1 MLDTITIEITES
13 ANTIKACESL
23 VCEIEAAA
31 KLTIAAF
38 RNGGRL
44 YLAGNGGS
52 AALAQHLAAELV
64 GRYRLDRLALPAFC
78 LTDNQAALTAIAN
91 DFGYD
96 KVFRRQLAM
105 ASPGDVVWLFTTS
118 GKSANVL
125 IALIDLR
132 RRGVPVIAFTGAAG
146 LHDYAADV
154 VLAVPSDVTSRVQD
168 AHGVIGH
175 VLCGLIECGIFTGEE
190 ALWLKYR

>member
-1 MLDTITIEITES
+1 MIDAIVKELCASADVIENCAAMSTQ
-13 ANTIKACESL
+13 
-23 VCEIEAAA
+23 IEAAA

-38 RNGGRL
+38 KQGGRL

-52 AALAQHLAAELV
+52 AALAQHLAAEMV

-96 KVFRRQLAM
+96 EVFRRQLAM

-118 GKSANVL
+118 GKSANI
-125 IALIDLR
+125 IAALVDLR

-175 VLCGLIECGIFTGEE
+175 VLCGLIECAIFTGEE
-190 ALWLKYR
+190 AK

>member
-1 MLDTITIEITES
+1 MIDAIVKELCATSDVIEKCATLATE
-13 ANTIKACESL
+13 IQ
-23 VCEIEAAA
+23 AAA

-91 DFGYD
+91 DYD
-96 KVFRRQLAM
+96 FSEIFRRQLEIM
-105 ASPGDVVWLFTTS
+105 AKPRDIVWLFTTS
-118 GKSANVL
+118 GKSANI
-125 IALIDLR
+125 IAALVDLR

-154 VLAVPSDVTSRVQD
+154 VLAVPSDVTSRIQD

-190 ALWLKYR
+190 A

>member
-1 MLDTITIEITES
+1 MIDTIVHELIQS
-13 ANTIKACESL
+13 ACVIDDCKSIAPQ
-23 VCEIEAAA
+23 IQAAA

-38 RNGGRL
+38 KQGGRL

-52 AALAQHLAAELV
+52 AALAQHLAAEMV
-64 GRYRLDRLALPAFC
+64 GRYRLNRPALPAFC

-96 KVFRRQLAM
+96 EVFRRQLAM

-118 GKSANVL
+118 GKSANI
-125 IALIDLR
+125 IAALVDLR
-132 RRGVPVIAFTGAAG
+132 RRGVPVIAFTGAAS

-168 AHGVIGH
+168 GHGCIGH
-175 VLCGLIECGIFTGEE
+175 VLCGLIEGEMFGNE
-190 ALWLKYR
+190 QK